1 MAEADASADDADD
14 ADDIDVRRDL
24 MKVRKLPQDVD
35 WQKWWLLEGKM
46 WNVFNRW
53 PVGQDL

>member
-1 MAEADASADDADD
+1 MSEADASADD

-35 WQKWWLLEGKM
+35 WKKWWLLEGKM